1 MRIAAVT
8 ISNHRRVTDLSIDVR
23 SHLVLVGPNAV
34 GKSTIL
40 RLIDAAIGANWS
52 SLFASI
58 EPRQFRDP
66 SKPLE
71 VEVKL
76 TDLAPDDMA
85 HFADKVQVAV
95 GPAAPDVWLTARLT
109 AVVSA
114 LDPERVE
121 MTRSFV
127 KPQVDDSAMT
137 RDDIRQI
144 GWSYLPAS
152 RSPDRELGSGRMSAV
167 RSMLRSLNLQVAE
180 GEAIA
185 ESLRLLDEAL
195 LASTSLGDLRENLA
209 QQLSGLYPDPVA
221 KGDLHISLPASTL
234 DDPLA
239 DLDVQLERDGAQAP
253 LAAQSDG
260 LRSMA
265 VVALQL
271 LTADAARVMAIDE
284 PEIHLHPRAQANL
297 AGMLAEAPGQRIVA
311 THAPAILSQ
320 FLPEHAVAV
329 TSSGCRQLPIAAFAG
344 DPKRLQHWWVES
356 ALEPLTAERVVFV
369 EGISDRILLGAVA
382 RLLGHDFDRCGV
394 SVVSLGGAGNFKPAI
409 QLFGPSGF
417 GLRILGLVDHAE
429 AGYPAT
435 ALGIAPGDLQQHD
448 VLVSTPDLEAEVVSS
463 LGVASTVALLVGSGL
478 FAEDGIL
485 QATGAATSAALPS
498 ADLAA
503 YLRKNK
509 VEAATALDEG
519 LTAPQAASLAGLADL
534 AARAVAP

>member
-1 MRIAAVT
+1 MRIAAIR
-8 ISNHRRVTDLSIDVR
+8 ISNHRRVTDLSFDVR

-40 RLIDAAIGANWS
+40 RLIDAAIGASWS

-58 EPRQFRDP
+58 DPSQFRDP
-66 SKPLE
+66 AQPLE

-76 TDLAPDDMA
+76 TDLNPADIA

-95 GPAAPDVWLTARLT
+95 GAAVPDVWLTARLT

-121 MTRSFV
+121 FTRSFV
-127 KPQVDDSAMT
+127 KPHVDDSAIT

-144 GWSYLPAS
+144 GWSYLPAT
-152 RSPDRELGSGRMSAV
+152 RSPDRELGSGRTSAV
-167 RSMLRSLNLQVAE
+167 RSMLRSLDLQAAE

-185 ESLRLLDEAL
+185 ESLQLLDEAL
-195 LASTSLGDLRENLA
+195 LASTSLGDLRETLA
-209 QQLSGLYPDPVA
+209 LQLSGLYPDPVA
-221 KGDLHISLPASTL
+221 KDDLHIQLPASTL
-234 DDPLA
+234 EDPLA
-239 DLDVQLERDGAQAP
+239 DLDVQLERDGARAP

-265 VVALQL
+265 VIALQL
-271 LTADAARVMAIDE
+271 LTSEAARVLAIDE

-297 AGMLAEAPGQRIVA
+297 AGLLADAPGQRIVA
-311 THAPAILSQ
+311 THAPAVLSK
-320 FLPEHAVAV
+320 FLPEHAVAL
-329 TSSGCRQLPIAAFAG
+329 TSSGGRQLPVAAFAG

-356 ALEPLTAERVVFV
+356 ALEPLTADRVVFV
-369 EGISDRILLGAVA
+369 EGISDRILLLAVA
-382 RLLGHDFDRCGV
+382 RLLDHDFDRCGV
-394 SVVSLGGAGNFKPAI
+394 TVVSLGGAGNFKPAI
-409 QLFGPSGF
+409 QLFGPTGF
-417 GLRILGLVDHAE
+417 GLRILGLVDAAE
-429 AGYPAT
+429 AAYPAT
-435 ALGIAPGDLQQHD
+435 ALGIAPGDLHQHD
-448 VLVSTPDLEAEVVSS
+448 VLISRPDLEAEVVSA

-478 FAEDGIL
+478 FTEKGIL
-485 QATGAATSAALPS
+485 HATGAPAAAAITS

-509 VEAATALDEG
+509 VEAAAALDEG
-519 LTAPQAASLAGLADL
+519 LTAGQANSLTGLADL